1 MLIIFGDFIE
11 YKSHSLNRQEYIYT
25 LFIIMKMKYIMKN
38 TQLYL
43 IYISNT
49 TAQMP
54 RRIKT
59 SVTGTTVSVIELSTI
74 NKNTVPMAHKT
85 TKHNSF

>member
-1 MLIIFGDFIE
+1 
-11 YKSHSLNRQEYIYT
+11 
-25 LFIIMKMKYIMKN
+25 
-38 TQLYL
+38 
-43 IYISNT
+43 
-49 TAQMP
+49 MP

-74 NKNTVPMAHKT
+74 NKNTVPMAYKT

>member
-1 MLIIFGDFIE
+1 
-11 YKSHSLNRQEYIYT
+11 
-25 LFIIMKMKYIMKN
+25 
-38 TQLYL
+38 
-43 IYISNT
+43 
-49 TAQMP
+49 MP